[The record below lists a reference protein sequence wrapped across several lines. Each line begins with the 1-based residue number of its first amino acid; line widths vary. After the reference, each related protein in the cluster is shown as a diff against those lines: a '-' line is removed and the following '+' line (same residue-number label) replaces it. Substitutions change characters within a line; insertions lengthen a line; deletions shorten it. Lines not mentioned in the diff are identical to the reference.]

1 MQQQNTSLIITTISA
16 PNDAIKNYA
25 VECEKRKINFIVIGD
40 SATPD
45 EYKNTNCDF
54 YSIQKQ
60 KSELP
65 FSLAKILPEKKYS
78 RKNLGYLIAIKNNTD
93 VIIETDDD
101 NFQSFY
107 FFLHFVHHNPRTGSS
122 W

>member
-1 MQQQNTSLIITTISA
+1 MQQQNTSLVITTISA

-25 VECEKRKINFIVIGD
+25 DECAKRKINFIVIGD

-45 EYKNTNCDF
+45 EYKNTSCDF

-65 FSLAKILPEKKYS
+65 FSLAKILPE
-78 RKNLGYLIAIKNNTD
+78 RKPQD
-93 VIIETDDD
+93 
-101 NFQSFY
+101 
-107 FFLHFVHHNPRTGSS
+107 
-122 W
+122 